1 VVKKTFI
8 LPIKIA
14 LCQKNYAK
22 RIRKRA
28 KSEFQ
33 TSHINGNQDLCQT
46 LETSGE
52 ENTPLHLERIFT
64 GRILFMRN
72 RENEGFRANDAALL
86 LFMVVAVWL
95 WAFFR

>member
-1 VVKKTFI
+1 

-14 LCQKNYAK
+14 FCQKSHLKSPVK
-22 RIRKRA
+22 RISNQPRKFISKFVPRA
-28 KSEFQ
+28 
-33 TSHINGNQDLCQT
+33 
-46 LETSGE
+46 
-52 ENTPLHLERIFT
+52 P
-64 GRILFMRN
+64 ILFASEIRITVREIFIEEVCLTMRRRE